1 MLKRY
6 SIPVLTSEEN
16 SAYKE
21 NFKFDISI
29 VDQRTTKEHAI
40 INIKVDMNSNT
51 LSKLLND
58 SSAKFGLRVSTNLN
72 TFFTEYSSI
81 SEVIELQI
89 PSSQLERVDK
99 IKIVA
104 YILTAKKLTYDW
116 NEELK
121 EYFEKDFSF
130 DLLPNEI
137 LGESNE
143 ELTNYKESGSSFIS
157 ICKATE
163 QSNKGLLF
171 SIAKENMIQVKVGD
185 EYNEAFNKLQIEEKK
200 VCVKDIMNSFLA
212 FNSILYAINKMVMEN
227 EPITR
232 YSETIWFKAL
242 DYNFED
248 TKYDDFE
255 SFIVSMQEKSDIDEI
270 MRIAQTI
277 MNNQLELK
285 TIDTW
290 RRIKG

>member
-1 MLKRY
+1 
-6 SIPVLTSEEN
+6 
-16 SAYKE
+16 
-21 NFKFDISI
+21 
-29 VDQRTTKEHAI
+29 
-40 INIKVDMNSNT
+40 MNSTTLNT
-51 LSKLLND
+51 YLSN

-72 TFFTEYSSI
+72 TFFNEYSSI
-81 SEVIELQI
+81 SEPIELQI
-89 PSSQLERVDK
+89 PSSKLERVDK

-104 YILTAKKLTYDW
+104 YILTTNKMDYDW

-121 EYFEKDFSF
+121 DYFDKSF
-130 DLLPNEI
+130 KFELSANEI

-143 ELTNYKESGSSFIS
+143 EITNYRESGSSFIS
-157 ICKATE
+157 ICKASE

-185 EYNEAFNKLQIEEKK
+185 EYNEAFNKLQSEEKK

-227 EPITR
+227 EPISR
-232 YSETIWFKAL
+232 YSEAVWFKAL

-248 TKYDDFE
+248 SKYDDFE
-255 SFIVSMQEKSDIDEI
+255 SFITAMQEKSDIDEI
-270 MRIAQTI
+270 MRVAQSI